1 VLKFFQGFLEAV
13 LLGVV
18 MEWLLNDEDVWSVVQ
33 EYQLKSAI
41 TFGLTV
47 GSRLNFYRG
56 FQSLFSLGKL
66 WNHCSVTRMSS
77 RQP

>member
-41 TFGLTV
+41 TFGLTI

-56 FQSLFSLGKL
+56 L
-66 WNHCSVTRMSS
+66 
-77 RQP
+77 